1 VGSRHVSATERDLTA
16 MLESDQVPDRLKK
29 QTGPGSPMWIYVKF
43 RSYMEEVA
51 PTENLTTKIQ
61 NPKPKTVINHKS

>member
-1 VGSRHVSATERDLTA
+1 MPLRFYFKLKALNLKLPT
-16 MLESDQVPDRLKK
+16 QVPDRLKK

-51 PTENLTTKIQ
+51 PT
-61 NPKPKTVINHKS
+61 